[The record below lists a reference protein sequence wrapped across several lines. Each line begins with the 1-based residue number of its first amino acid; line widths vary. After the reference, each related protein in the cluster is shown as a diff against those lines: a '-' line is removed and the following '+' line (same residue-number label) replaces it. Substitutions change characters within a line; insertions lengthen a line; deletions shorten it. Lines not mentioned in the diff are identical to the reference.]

1 MKTRFSIQT
10 VLILLSLC
18 LIPLLSGCRKEVE
31 TVIVKPNTL
40 ILSVGETYWLKAG
53 VFPEKAPQEVKWSS
67 SNSRVAAVDE
77 KGLLTA
83 VSSGSCKITARA
95 GSVSA
100 TCVVRVN
107 GKPAEYGFTVDEQG
121 KRVQFS
127 PGNLQYKAISN
138 SWRFAEHQY
147 DYVGD
152 GGKMG
157 GNVPGSDNGL
167 IDSAY
172 EGWIDLFGWTTS
184 GWHDENNA
192 DHLHFQPWSS
202 SYEILAGIRTGY
214 GPSEDEDE
222 DVAAGTRYDWGVNN
236 AIYNPRT
243 EQMERAGTW
252 RTLTSQEW
260 RYLLENRSTKT
271 DLRYAK
277 AKVNGVKGLVIFPD
291 EWDGSFVF
299 QNPNRE
305 KACLFEDNCLNDS
318 DWTFC
323 ESNGCIFLPA
333 AGHRQG
339 TIAISVGSE
348 GRYWSIS
355 RYRYN
360 GMMSDGNWD
369 RKDVAFVH
377 YFNESTLVPSS
388 IYLSN
393 VRSYRYFGCS
403 VRLVKDLR

>member
-1 MKTRFSIQT
+1 MKTR
-10 VLILLSLC
+10 SLFHLFC
-18 LIPLLSGCRKEVE
+18 FVAAFGLMQLMAGCQKEAD
-31 TVIVKPNTL
+31 TVIIKPNMLTL
-40 ILSVGETYWLKAG
+40 STGDTFQLKAS
-53 VFPEKAPQEVKWSS
+53 VFPEKASQEVSWSS
-67 SNSRVAAVDE
+67 SNPRVASVD
-77 KGLLTA
+77 GNGWLVALT
-83 VSSGSCKITARA
+83 SGACKVTVRA

-100 TCVVRVN
+100 VCVVKVT
-107 GKPAEYGFTVDEQG
+107 GKPAEYGFTVNEEG

-127 PGNLQYKAISN
+127 PGNLQYQAVSN
-138 SWRFAEHQY
+138 SWRFAERQY

-152 GGKMG
+152 GGGLG
-157 GNVPGSDNGL
+157 GNVPGSDNRL

-184 GWHDENNA
+184 GWHDESNS
-192 DHLHFQPWSS
+192 DHIHYQPWSNS
-202 SYEILAGIRTGY
+202 FEIRTGIRTGY
-214 GPSEDEDE
+214 GPSEEE
-222 DVAAGTRYDWGVNN
+222 NENVAAGTRYDWGVNN

-243 EQMERAGTW
+243 EQKERAGTW

-260 RYLLENRSTKT
+260 NYLFEERSTKT
-271 DLRYAK
+271 DFRYAK
-277 AKVNGVKGLVIFPD
+277 AKVNGVNGVVVFPD
-291 EWDGSFVF
+291 EWRGAFVF
-299 QNPNRE
+299 QNINRE
-305 KACLFEDNCLNDS
+305 KGCMYEDNCLNDS
-318 DWTFC
+318 DWLFC
-323 ESNGCIFLPA
+323 ESEGCIFLPA

-339 TIAISVGSE
+339 SVVISVGSE